1 MKMKYDLI
9 AVFGMAFLACSF
21 VSAQDAPPG
30 QLEAALSYRPVQK
43 DVDIDIPTEEE
54 AAQCEIR
61 LIGGKQGFI
70 VTTPQKTTLRVF
82 LDTNGD
88 GQIDQFS
95 YFKNGVEVYR
105 DIDSD
110 ANGAIDQF
118 RWLNGAG
125 TRWGEDTKKNG
136 KIGYWKA
143 ISAEEVSR
151 EIATAL
157 ATNDLNRFLSVA
169 LTPEELKTLELGKT
183 LNDAVAVKIE
193 KLEAGFAEAVKT
205 VALDAGV
212 QWYQLGVVMPGLVPA
227 GDRGNKKDLVV
238 YENAIATVGG
248 KNGTKEISVGTLV
261 KISDGNW
268 RVIDLPIVYDEVQY
282 RFTFIPPSTGAQTAS
297 EPTDSEVIALI
308 NEYRAILDQIP
319 TLPEEQRPEK
329 HKEVILCML
338 KIVKLSTT
346 NADRDLWIR
355 QIADTIMFAVQR
367 NEFPQGG
374 EQLKAL
380 YETVKKD
387 ESNIELSAH
396 VRACQIMTDYFLEL
410 YSGEGDAIEKQL
422 NWIKSLEEFTTEFE
436 GTEPCLEVMNQLASY
451 REMSSESSDEALKWY
466 RKIVQAGGDKPIVKK
481 AQGAIRRL
489 TSTGK
494 EIPFQAPDT
503 TGKAFNI
510 SSLKGN
516 YVLLCFWDNRVSEEL
531 GPIKAVADKLAGRGL
546 KVVGVNMDFDAES
559 MKAAVAPLGY
569 PWPQLFT
576 PGGLDGAAAVYWG
589 IQNTPYMI
597 LYGKDG
603 KVVNPNVLSSGDLQR
618 IMAEQLTKEENKEQ

>member
-1 MKMKYDLI
+1 MKKMETKCSSVV
-9 AVFGMAFLACSF
+9 VFGVAFLVCSIL
-21 VSAQDAPPG
+21 SGQEAPPG
-30 QLEAALSYRPVQK
+30 QLEAALSYKPVQK
-43 DVDIDIPTEEE
+43 DVDIDLPTPED

-61 LIGGKQGFI
+61 LLGGKQGFI
-70 VTTPQKTTLRVF
+70 VTTPQKTTLRIF
-82 LDTNGD
+82 LDTNAD

-136 KIGYWKA
+136 KIGYWKT

-151 EIATAL
+151 EIVMAL

-169 LTPEELKTLELGKT
+169 LTADELKTLELGTT
-183 LNDAVAVKIE
+183 LNETVAGKIA
-193 KLEAGFAEAVKT
+193 KLEADFAAAAKA
-205 VALDAGV
+205 VALDADV
-212 QWYQLGVVMPGLVPA
+212 QWFQLGAVMPGLVPA
-227 GDRGNKKDLVV
+227 GDRGNKKDLIV
-238 YENAIATVGG
+238 YENALATVVD
-248 KNGTKEISVGTLV
+248 KSGTKEISVGTLV

-268 RVIDLPIVYDEVQY
+268 RVIDLPNVYDEAQY
-282 RFTFIPPSTGAQTAS
+282 RFTFIPPSTGGQAVS
-297 EPTDSEVIALI
+297 EPTDSEVVALI

-319 TLPEEQRPEK
+319 TLPEKQRPEK

-338 KIVKLSTT
+338 KIVRLSTT
-346 NADRDLWIR
+346 AADRDLWIG
-355 QIADTIMFAVQR
+355 QIADTIMYAVER
-367 NEFPQGG
+367 NEFPEGG
-374 EQLKAL
+374 EQIKTL
-380 YETVKKD
+380 YETVKKG
-387 ESNIELSAH
+387 ENNIELSAH
-396 VRACQIMTDYFLEL
+396 VRSCQIMTDYFLDL
-410 YSGEGDAIEKQL
+410 YSGEGDAVEKQL
-422 NWIKSLEEFTTEFE
+422 NWVKSMEEFTVEFE
-436 GTEPCLEVMNQLASY
+436 GTAPCLEVMNQLASY
-451 REMSSESSDEALKWY
+451 RELSSESSEEALKWY
-466 RKIVQAGGDKPIVKK
+466 AKIVQAAGDKPIAKK

-494 EIPFQAPDT
+494 EIPFQTPDT

-510 SSLKGN
+510 TSLKGN
-516 YVLLCFWDNRVSEEL
+516 YVLLCFWDERVVEEL
-531 GPIKAVADKLAGRGL
+531 GSIKAVADKFAGQGL

-559 MKAAVAPLGY
+559 MKATVAQLGY

-603 KVVNPNVLSSGDLQR
+603 KVANPNVLSSGDLQR
-618 IMAEQLTKEENKEQ
+618 IMAELTK